1 MSNNLGQ
8 IFTTVKN
15 AEKHMVLT
23 SQNLELSGN
32 VIFTNGNLEI
42 SNNLIFNSFCV
53 DDRISFKNTTNS
65 TSYKIMKEDD
75 TAIYFEAE
83 FSGNNTSFVS
93 NTINLI
99 NQWSLKEATTDISFT
114 NNSNVFKPLRDAH
127 YMIIAQANLD
137 FGSTSSGTPKSELI
151 LYKYSTIET
160 LTNLIVS
167 ANKSYDFRKVNNTI
181 TGSSPYTLS
190 FTDPSGSPIS
200 DSANLVID
208 SGNIP
213 VFDTI
218 NGYPGSI
225 NHYLDLTTFPNTRLP
240 TNFAFELNLKLNSLG
255 DSNNNDQPIFTLH
268 KQRTQ
273 SGTVEQFMRLYR
285 KGTSSTELTFEYI
298 NIFRYD
304 SNDNL
309 SYAWNGHKIHFNID
323 YTQFE
328 HILITIVDGVG
339 VTIYKNGSQ
348 VGFNSN
354 GISDTYGTNTNTDYS
369 GRNNSEIIYPSGL
382 VIGRFLDR
390 FGLGSDDDSGI
401 EVIKYFRFYD
411 TLVSSTQ
418 VYELYQAHVNNDLL
432 ETLANVKD
440 TTYLS
445 TTNSNQL
452 INLHKVCNLTPDNNL
467 VLAIKSSVGFD
478 LDYNTKIS
486 VTPLNGGSRGLQG
499 VEGPD
504 GRPADLLSYSDAS
517 LNNIDISGTLNV
529 KGDAS
534 LNNLDINGTIR
545 LPDSSNNGYGVSGE
559 ILISQGNNVPPIWK
573 PLEAPSYIS
582 WKLASDITLDNN
594 NLDSDGNHRV
604 KNISIYTL
612 SQLQQVNNIT
622 YNTTTGDFTILTS
635 GLYNYSF
642 TAAVRPLSPSS
653 GERYIGISIYVNNTL
668 LANTTGVAVYVESS
682 YWNRNNIC
690 LNNIA
695 YLNAGDIIHFKV
707 SPSKE
712 DYNATLT
719 LNETNGFL
727 VKIA

>member
-304 SNDNL
+304 SNDNI

-354 GISDTYGTNTNTDYS
+354 GISDTYGTNTNTDYT

-517 LNNIDISGTLNV
+517 LNNIDISGT
-529 KGDAS
+529 
-534 LNNLDINGTIR
+534 IR

-559 ILISQGNNVPPIWK
+559 VLISQGNNKPPVWK
-573 PLEAPSYIS
+573 ELYVEPIAFRATRNHGVFNFGSGTFIVSNQLTNIDGSYRGSFQNGTSYNNSTGIFTAPYDGLYYFHSTIMWNTGSFAAGYLVSYIS
-582 WKLASDITLDNN
+582 TTPNPGGTDAELTTRTGGNEAFTGNFTQNIMGILKL
-594 NLDSDGNHRV
+594 
-604 KNISIYTL
+604 NINDEVGVYCY
-612 SQLQQVNNIT
+612 SQNSNAYIELNFC
-622 YNTTTGDFTILTS
+622 DF
-635 GLYNYSF
+635 G
-642 TAAVRPLSPSS
+642 
-653 GERYIGISIYVNNTL
+653 G
-668 LANTTGVAVYVESS
+668 
-682 YWNRNNIC
+682 
-690 LNNIA
+690 
-695 YLNAGDIIHFKV
+695 YLIQK
-707 SPSKE
+707 
-712 DYNATLT
+712 L
-719 LNETNGFL
+719 
-727 VKIA
+727 